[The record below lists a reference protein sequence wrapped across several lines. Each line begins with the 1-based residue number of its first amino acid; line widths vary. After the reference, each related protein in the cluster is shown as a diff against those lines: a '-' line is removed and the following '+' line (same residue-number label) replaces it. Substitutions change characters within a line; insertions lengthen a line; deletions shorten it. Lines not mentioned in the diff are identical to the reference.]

1 MCWCSRTT
9 PVKQIA
15 NEDIT
20 VYKTL
25 IYGNS
30 KYYNYHYTLGKLEV
44 LSKDI
49 EVIWDAPYFEIFEGF
64 HSYRISK
71 AVQAMDLHNRYRL
84 YFNDG
89 YNNWYLDAINT
100 LESLEL
106 YECTIPKGS
115 VYYDNGFG
123 EVISNQIKVNKLIDV
138 KTFLSPRERAELRS
152 IFNTITN
159 AIEML

>member
-15 NEDIT
+15 NEDII

-49 EVIWDAPYFEIFEGF
+49 EVIWDAPYFEISEGF

-71 AVQAMDLHNRYRL
+71 AVRVADCYRL
-84 YFNDG
+84 YFNSGSND
-89 YNNWYLDAINT
+89 WYLDTVSPYDALFLKEVSIMMMI
-100 LESLEL
+100 LEKLSL
-106 YECTIPKGS
+106 
-115 VYYDNGFG
+115 
-123 EVISNQIKVNKLIDV
+123 IK
-138 KTFLSPRERAELRS
+138 S
-152 IFNTITN
+152 
-159 AIEML
+159 